1 MSVSVIILRVK
12 YDQQISQCWVCVF
25 SSLYFLRPQYEVVLD
40 DLDFGSSSVLKEST
54 LRSTEDR
61 KKKTDKQKLEVRQFV
76 CFN

>member
-40 DLDFGSSSVLKEST
+40 DTNDLDFGTSSVLKEST

-61 KKKTDKQKLEVRQFV
+61 KKNQTSR
-76 CFN
+76 N